1 MRIIKPSFEIWDQ
14 EEGLEG
20 VYKQIERA
28 GRVCYKSEDK
38 ISETSAKEF
47 VDRMI
52 KSDHCYTGDTEV
64 LTENGWVKFKNYRGE
79 KVAAVNSDCSFKGF
93 EAPKRTVNYRYR
105 GNFYYYPS
113 LGIEVTDGHNM
124 FGVFRESKNN
134 FYNNTSYSLFKCNTS
149 YRDNNGREKTLGE
162 RMFKTPKHCSKPIYN
177 NPYGELIGF
186 WLGDG
191 CYAPETK
198 NKLIFHLKKS
208 RKIEYL
214 KKLCEELGYIF
225 ESRKSNYYTVTNP
238 NIGSSFHSLY
248 YNEGKKLPLSYFPSI
263 GIAYSIIQGL
273 INSDGSFGVNTK
285 TITFTNTS
293 KSIIDWLMIYAPLCG
308 YTASYGGVSHNTSI
322 ENSVYRVYLLD
333 TSYTLNNDSR
343 NPDSKV
349 VISYK
354 EEDVYC
360 VTVSTGLIMVRGT
373 NGVTS
378 ICGNCAMLE
387 HGTVYLKCKTYISNL
402 YIHPEDGQE
411 EDSNDLCKY
420 FDSPYSKMYDD
431 GEWIYVTTNYRVL
444 VENNW
449 LDDLQYIC
457 EPTEFH
463 EKRYTVKFI
472 CDRGVSHEFVRHRV
486 FSFAQE
492 STRYCNYSKDKFN
505 NCITYILPVWCK
517 NVNIEDYEKNPKLM
531 YNANGILTDNEINFL
546 CGLYDTESRYLK
558 LLENGWTPQQARA
571 VLPNSL
577 KTELV
582 VTGFAS
588 DWKHFF
594 KLRDAGSA
602 HPQARELAHSLHME
616 FLRRGYI
623 TDLYNEA
630 NPD

>member
-1 MRIIKPSFEIWDQ
+1 MRIIKPSFEIWNQ

-38 ISETSAKEF
+38 ITEGSAKEF

-79 KVAAVNSDCSFKGF
+79 KVAAVNSNCSFKGF

-248 YNEGKKLPLSYFPSI
+248 YDEGKKLPLSYFPSI

-273 INSDGSFGVNTK
+273 INSGGSFGVNTK

-411 EDSNDLCKY
+411 EDLNDLCKY

-602 HPQARELAHSLHME
+602 HPQAYELAHPLHME